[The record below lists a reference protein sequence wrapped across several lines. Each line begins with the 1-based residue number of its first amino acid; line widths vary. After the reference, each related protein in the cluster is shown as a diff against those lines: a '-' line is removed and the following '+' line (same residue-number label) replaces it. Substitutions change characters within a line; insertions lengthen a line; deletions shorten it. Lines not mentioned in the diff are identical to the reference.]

1 MLGMVPGFLVSDRG
15 ALLERE
21 GLERSGVHCARG
33 MWTLGGRSPP
43 KMGAGKTTPRSEV
56 LPLL

>member
-21 GLERSGVHCARG
+21 GLERSEVHCARG

-43 KMGAGKTTPRSEV
+43 QMGAQESSPFSEHP
-56 LPLL
+56 PLQ